1 MDVPEIDI
9 AEAARRHAAGAV
21 VIDVRELDEYL
32 EGHVPGA
39 PLIPLSLVPDRVHEA
54 PADGEVLVIC
64 KLGGRS
70 RNAATFLRGQG
81 STPSTSPAAPWA
93 GSKPVT
99 GPSPAKKPVPERGA
113 RGQRPRR
120 GDPPPGAVGRSGPP
134 VAEIVEELVEVEAF
148 GVDTEFHREKTYFPQ
163 LALVQLS
170 WNDQKALV
178 DPLTVDLTPFA
189 RALEGPATVV
199 MHAASQDLE
208 VLHRACGVLPRDLF
222 DTQLAAGFCGHSL
235 PSLSALVEKYYDVH
249 LPKGDRLTD
258 WLRRPLNDDQR
269 TYAASDVEYLLGLQ
283 ATKLTATLSERG
295 RLDWALDE
303 CQALR
308 AKGQVIRDPDEAW
321 LRIKEAR
328 SLRGADRGRGPLG
341 GGLARASGGR
351 SAGPAGALRPVRP
364 RRGGRRPAAPQGPGR
379 PGPHPWRSTSA
390 TPRGGWARAS
400 SKPSPP
406 VETRTRP
413 CPAGP
418 AYELDRKYRPAVA
431 LVAAWVSQLARDLE
445 IETSLVA
452 TRADIESLL
461 AGDPD
466 ARLTR
471 GWRADLVGE
480 RIRRLVEGE
489 AALAFDGRGTCCSRI
504 ATGRT
509 RHRAPATCGSSVGHR
524 PPAPVG

>member
-1 MDVPEIDI
+1 M
-9 AEAARRHAAGAV
+9 AARA
-21 VIDVRELDEYL
+21 
-32 EGHVPGA
+32 
-39 PLIPLSLVPDRVHEA
+39 
-54 PADGEVLVIC
+54 
-64 KLGGRS
+64 GGR
-70 RNAATFLRGQG
+70 
-81 STPSTSPAAPWA
+81 P
-93 GSKPVT
+93 
-99 GPSPAKKPVPERGA
+99 GPDGPLA
-113 RGQRPRR
+113 RWVDR
-120 GDPPPGAVGRSGPP
+120 DHHL
-134 VAEIVEELVEVEAF
+134 AEIVDELVAMPAF

-170 WNDQKALV
+170 WGDRRALV
-178 DPLTVDLTPFA
+178 DPLEVDLAPFA

-235 PSLSALVEKYYDVH
+235 PSLSSLVERYYDVH

-258 WLRRPLNDDQR
+258 WLRRPLNEDQR
-269 TYAASDVEYLLGLQ
+269 TYAAADVEYLLGLQ
-283 ATKLTATLSERG
+283 EQLTAHLAERG
-295 RLDWALDE
+295 RLEWALDE

-308 AKGQVIRDPDEAW
+308 ARGQVVRDPDDAW

-328 SLRGADRGRGPLG
+328 SLRGETAAVARAVAAWRERRAAELDQPVRFVLSDLAVVGIAQRRPKAAAD
-341 GGLARASGGR
+341 LARIRGVDERHAKGR
-351 SAGPAGALRPVRP
+351 VGEGILAAVAAGRNQEAPRP
-364 RRGGRRPAAPQGPGR
+364 
-379 PGPHPWRSTSA
+379 T
-390 TPRGGWARAS
+390 
-400 SKPSPP
+400 
-406 VETRTRP
+406 
-413 CPAGP
+413 GP

-452 TRADIESLL
+452 TRADIEALL

-489 AALAFDGRGTCCSRI
+489 AALAFDGRGNLLLEDRVPQ
-504 ATGRT
+504 AD
-509 RHRAPATCGSSVGHR
+509 PAS
-524 PPAPVG
+524 

>member
-1 MDVPEIDI
+1 MVSEASDP
-9 AEAARRHAAGAV
+9 AETDRPPARWVDQDHQ
-21 VIDVRELDEYL
+21 
-32 EGHVPGA
+32 
-39 PLIPLSLVPDRVHEA
+39 LV
-54 PADGEVLVIC
+54 
-64 KLGGRS
+64 
-70 RNAATFLRGQG
+70 
-81 STPSTSPAAPWA
+81 
-93 GSKPVT
+93 
-99 GPSPAKKPVPERGA
+99 
-113 RGQRPRR
+113 
-120 GDPPPGAVGRSGPP
+120 
-134 VAEIVEELVEVEAF
+134 EIVDELMEVEAF
-148 GVDTEFHREKTYFPQ
+148 GVDTEFHREKTYYPQ

-178 DPLTVDLTPFA
+178 DPLAVDLAPFA

-283 ATKLTATLSERG
+283 AKLSAALGERG
-295 RLDWALDE
+295 RLEWALDE
-303 CQALR
+303 CRALR
-308 AKGQVIRDPDEAW
+308 AKGEVIRDPDEAW

-328 SLRGADRGRGPLG
+328 SLRGETAAVARSIAAWRERRAAELDQPVRFVLSDLAVVGIAQRRPKAPAD
-341 GGLARASGGR
+341 LARIRGVDERHAKGR
-351 SAGPAGALRPVRP
+351 VGEGILEAVAAGRDKEA
-364 RRGGRRPAAPQGPGR
+364 
-379 PGPHPWRSTSA
+379 
-390 TPRGGWARAS
+390 
-400 SKPSPP
+400 
-406 VETRTRP
+406 TRP
-413 CPAGP
+413 SGP

-461 AGDPD
+461 AGDPG

-489 AALAFDGRGTCCSRI
+489 AALAFDGRGNLLLEDRQKPEVDPT
-504 ATGRT
+504 
-509 RHRAPATCGSSVGHR
+509 
-524 PPAPVG
+524 

>member
-1 MDVPEIDI
+1 MAPEASDPV
-9 AEAARRHAAGAV
+9 EATRPPARWVDRDHQ
-21 VIDVRELDEYL
+21 
-32 EGHVPGA
+32 
-39 PLIPLSLVPDRVHEA
+39 LV
-54 PADGEVLVIC
+54 
-64 KLGGRS
+64 
-70 RNAATFLRGQG
+70 
-81 STPSTSPAAPWA
+81 
-93 GSKPVT
+93 
-99 GPSPAKKPVPERGA
+99 
-113 RGQRPRR
+113 
-120 GDPPPGAVGRSGPP
+120 
-134 VAEIVEELVEVEAF
+134 EIVEELVEVSAF

-235 PSLSALVEKYYDVH
+235 PSLSALVEKHYDVH

-283 ATKLTATLSERG
+283 AKLTATLAERG
-295 RLDWALDE
+295 RLEWALDE
-303 CQALR
+303 CRSLR

-328 SLRGADRGRGPLG
+328 SLRGETAAVARSVAAWRERRAAELDQPVRFVLSDLAVVGIAQRRPKAAAD
-341 GGLARASGGR
+341 LARIRGVDERHAKGR
-351 SAGPAGALRPVRP
+351 VGEGILEAVAAGRDQDAP
-364 RRGGRRPAAPQGPGR
+364 R
-379 PGPHPWRSTSA
+379 
-390 TPRGGWARAS
+390 
-400 SKPSPP
+400 
-406 VETRTRP
+406 
-413 CPAGP
+413 PAGP

-431 LVAAWVSQLARDLE
+431 LVAAWVNQLARDLE

-489 AALAFDGRGTCCSRI
+489 AALAFDGRGNLLLEDRNRPD
-504 ATGRT
+504 AT
-509 RHRAPATCGSSVGHR
+509 PA
-524 PPAPVG
+524 